1 MREKWQRRQ
10 RNVPWFPPSLPSFL
24 RSLLSVCVRG
34 PAICGILNTFPSCCL
49 QRRGAGFPFTLFLCS
64 LPPLPS
70 SPPCV
75 VCLRNVWRLW
85 LEMPKGLV
93 FGFQLRRLIWRD
105 IRFLGRRRKIWRST
119 QNAEQTGDADL
130 TVSRKFT
137 VSG

>member
-1 MREKWQRRQ
+1 MAAVEKRSM
-10 RNVPWFPPSLPSFL
+10 VSSLASFL
-24 RSLLSVCVRG
+24 RSLLSLCVRG

-49 QRRGAGFPFTLFLCS
+49 QRRGAGFPFTLFLCRPPLLPFTP
-64 LPPLPS
+64 LPPPR
-70 SPPCV
+70 CV
-75 VCLRNVWRLW
+75 VCLRNVRRLW

-105 IRFLGRRRKIWRST
+105 IRFLGRRRKIWRSA
-119 QNAEQTGDADL
+119 QNAEQTGNADL